1 MVWLPNDICM
11 QASSVNTMK
20 PASRDNGRK
29 IEEGRNSTLA
39 LEEQAAE
46 GGRSERYEDG
56 TRKD

>member
-1 MVWLPNDICM
+1 
-11 QASSVNTMK
+11 MK

-46 GGRSERYEDG
+46 GGRSERYEGG